1 MKKRSRFY
9 TFLLSVI
16 AIFAIIAVFADDV
29 SKQMRLGLD
38 LQGGFEI
45 VYEIEPLKEGDELPD
60 MSSVAQAVSKR
71 IDILGVNEPDIQV
84 EGDNRIR
91 VQLAGVNDI
100 EQARTVISSTA
111 NLSFRDVDDNLLMDA
126 TVL

>member
-29 SKQMRLGLD
+29 GKQMRLGLD

-91 VQLAGVNDI
+91 VQLC
-100 EQARTVISSTA
+100 RCK
-111 NLSFRDVDDNLLMDA
+111 
-126 TVL
+126 